1 MKKIRLTESELTN
14 IIKKVVKES
23 LNDKQRD
30 LKADLTKFLQKYHD
44 DMPESEIYEILKF
57 ITNTYQPRKIKK

>member
-1 MKKIRLTESELTN
+1 MKKIRLTETELTN

-44 DMPESEIYEILKF
+44 DMPDSEIHEVLKF
-57 ITNTYQPRKIKK
+57 ITNTYEPRKIKK